1 MNGTAAL
8 LLLFAFF
15 FGMIVLRVPVAV
27 ALGVAS
33 MVGMLVAGL
42 DIVNAVTQLYR
53 GLDVFVILA
62 VPFFLA
68 VGFLSTRTSIGD
80 RLLEF
85 SAFLTG
91 RIRGSV
97 GHLNVVVSMLFAGIS
112 GSATADTSGV
122 GAVLIPMMRERG
134 YSVQYAAAITAQS
147 SVIGSII
154 PPSLI
159 MIIYGAYAQVSIGA
173 LFAAGVLP
181 GLLCGLGYMI
191 FNYFH
196 ARKHDIDQGTSTS
209 VVDVPVL
216 RGGAMPSTRPLHGDT
231 AAVADAAA
239 ATVTVERPS
248 FVRLLGRAL
257 PPLLVPFILL
267 GGITGGV
274 FTATEAGV
282 IALAYLL
289 VLVTV
294 FYREIGFRDVMGTA
308 RDAVEFYSLPLLAAG
323 MATVF
328 GFVVTV
334 LGAPSLV
341 RGLVEDL
348 SLTAPMYLLF
358 VVAIFIVVGTF
369 LDAFPAIVLFAP
381 IFIPGAIALEIH
393 PLQLAIVIVMTLALG
408 LVTPPYG
415 LCLLIASKLAG
426 IPATTVTRAMLPFW
440 GITFTVIAVTVFA
453 PDLVLA
459 LPELLYPAL
468 FR

>member
-1 MNGTAAL
+1 MLTL
-8 LLLFAFF
+8 VLLFALFF
-15 FGMIVLRVPVAV
+15 TMIVLRVPVAV

-33 MVGMLVAGL
+33 MVGMVIAGL

-62 VPFFLA
+62 VPFFLS
-68 VGFLSTRTSIGD
+68 VGFLATRTSIGD

-85 SAFLTG
+85 AAMLTG
-91 RIRGSV
+91 RIRGAV

-173 LFAAGVLP
+173 LFAAGLVP
-181 GLLCGLGYMI
+181 GLLCGAGYMV

-196 ARKHDIDQGTSTS
+196 ARKHDIDQGTTS
-209 VVDVPVL
+209 RLVDVPVL
-216 RGGAMPSTRPLHGDT
+216 AADDVSTTRPL
-231 AAVADAAA
+231 
-239 ATVTVERPS
+239 ATVAAGEADLATQVIQVERPP
-248 FVRLLGRAL
+248 FFKLLARAL
-257 PPLLVPFILL
+257 PPLMVPFILL
-267 GGITGGV
+267 GGITAGV

-289 VLVTV
+289 VLSVV
-294 FYREIGFRDVMGTA
+294 FYRDIGLREILVTA

-334 LGAPSLV
+334 LGAPGLV
-341 RGLVEDL
+341 RELVEDL
-348 SLTAPMYLLF
+348 DLTPAVYLL
-358 VVAIFIVVGTF
+358 VVVLVFIVVGTF

-393 PLQLAIVIVMTLALG
+393 TLQLALVIVMTLALG

-415 LCLLIASKLAG
+415 LCLLIAAKLAD
-426 IPATTVTRAMLPFW
+426 IPAASVTRAMLPFW
-440 GITFTVIAVTVFA
+440 GITLVVIGVCVMA
-453 PDLVLA
+453 PGFVLA

>member
-1 MNGTAAL
+1 VATL
-8 LLLFAFF
+8 VLLFLFF
-15 FGMIVLRVPVAV
+15 FGMIVMRVPVAV

-33 MVGMLVAGL
+33 MVGMVIAGL

-68 VGFLSTRTSIGD
+68 VGFLATRTSIGD

-91 RIRGSV
+91 RIRGAV

-159 MIIYGAYAQVSIGA
+159 MIIYGAYAQVSVGA
-173 LFAAGVLP
+173 LFAAGIVP
-181 GLLCGLGYMI
+181 GLLCGAGYMV

-196 ARKHDIDQGTSTS
+196 ARKHDIDQGTRSTLIE
-209 VVDVPVL
+209 VPVL
-216 RGGAMPSTRPLHGDT
+216 STEVPSATRPLHGVGP
-231 AAVADAAA
+231 AGEGVEP
-239 ATVTVERPS
+239 TVVQVERPT

-257 PPLLVPFILL
+257 PPLMVPFILL

-274 FTATEAGV
+274 FTATEAGL
-282 IALAYLL
+282 IALVYLL
-289 VLVTV
+289 VLATV
-294 FYREIGFRDVMGTA
+294 FYRDIGLRDIMLTA

-334 LGAPSLV
+334 LGAPNIV
-341 RGLVEDL
+341 RGLVQDL
-348 SLTAPMYLLF
+348 SLTAPVFLLL
-358 VVAIFIVVGTF
+358 VIMVFIVVGTF

-381 IFIPGAIALEIH
+381 IFIPGALELGVH

-415 LCLLIASKLAG
+415 LCLLIASKLAD
-426 IPATTVTRAMLPFW
+426 IPAASVTRAMLPFW
-440 GITFTVIAVTVFA
+440 GITLTVIAVCVLA
-453 PDLVLA
+453 PDVVLA
-459 LPELLYPAL
+459 LPEVLYPAL

>member
-1 MNGTAAL
+1 MAIL
-8 LLLFAFF
+8 VLLFLFF
-15 FGMIVLRVPVAV
+15 FGMIVMRVPVAV

-33 MVGMLVAGL
+33 MVGMVIAGL
-42 DIVNAVTQLYR
+42 DLVNAVTQLYR

-68 VGFLSTRTSIGD
+68 VGFLATRTSIGD
-80 RLLEF
+80 RLLEL

-159 MIIYGAYAQVSIGA
+159 MIIYGAYAQVSVGA
-173 LFAAGVLP
+173 LFAAGIVP
-181 GLLCGLGYMI
+181 GVLCGAGYMV

-196 ARKHDIDQGTSTS
+196 ARQHDIDQGTRSTLIE
-209 VVDVPVL
+209 VPVL
-216 RGGAMPSTRPLHGDT
+216 STEVPSATRPLHDLAPVGEG
-231 AAVADAAA
+231 VEPM
-239 ATVTVERPS
+239 VVQVERPT
-248 FVRLLGRAL
+248 FIRLLGRAL
-257 PPLLVPFILL
+257 PPLMVPFILL
-267 GGITGGV
+267 GGITAGV
-274 FTATEAGV
+274 FTATEAGL
-282 IALAYLL
+282 IALVYLL
-289 VLVTV
+289 VLATV
-294 FYREIGFRDVMGTA
+294 FYRDIGLRDIMLTA

-334 LGAPSLV
+334 LGAPDVV
-341 RGLVEDL
+341 RGLVQDL
-348 SLTAPMYLLF
+348 SLTAPVYLLL
-358 VVAIFIVVGTF
+358 VIMVFIVVGTF

-381 IFIPGAIALEIH
+381 IFIPGALELGVH

-415 LCLLIASKLAG
+415 LCLLIASKLAD
-426 IPATTVTRAMLPFW
+426 IPAASVTRAMLPFW
-440 GITFTVIAVTVFA
+440 CITLAVIAVCVLA

-459 LPELLYPAL
+459 LPEVLYPAL